1 MQHSNGESL
10 MKNQAK
16 RHIRALVIVVFP
28 LLLSCATTL
37 PGKQYEQ
44 GSIIDTDH
52 FSVIG
57 PPGDGWFVNIQKR
70 QGAVEFTKRNV
81 SQSTGSV
88 NEAIMIRVFQ
98 NWITDEKLKLL
109 SEEKV
114 ADDFR
119 ANEESG
125 MLMMG
130 VMRGE
135 YDLTDVK
142 KDTTMIDDKNLYFM
156 SYRTSGWSKDPA
168 RQKWIND
175 SVLYLFFPA
184 DFKEN
189 HFFYCFQL
197 GHLFIQWF
205 LEKGDLTPIIPVISS
220 LQIR

>member
-1 MQHSNGESL
+1 MD
-10 MKNQAK
+10 
-16 RHIRALVIVVFP
+16 RF
-28 LLLSCATTL
+28 
-37 PGKQYEQ
+37 
-44 GSIIDTDH
+44 
-52 FSVIG
+52 FVIG
-57 PPGDGWFVNIQKR
+57 PPGDGWFVNIQKG
-70 QGAVEFTKRNV
+70 QGTVEFIKRNV
-81 SQSTGSV
+81 SQSTGSID
-88 NEAIMIRVFQ
+88 ESIIIRVFR
-98 NWITDEKLKLL
+98 NWITDEKLKRL

-119 ANEESG
+119 ANEEAG

-142 KDTTMIDDKNLYFM
+142 KDTAMIGDKKLYLM
-156 SYRTSGWSKDPA
+156 SYRTSGWSKGPT

-197 GHLFIQWF
+197 GHLFMQGLI
-205 LEKGDLTPIIPVISS
+205 EKGDLTPLIPVINS
-220 LQIR
+220 LQIK